1 MTATLLFD
9 LDGTLVE
16 TDWAHLAAFVE
27 VFSGFGLPMDEHIFK
42 TRIMGQ
48 PNLKIGE
55 EFFPELTLARR
66 VEIFE
71 EKEAVYRR
79 IIGKVE
85 PVAGTLDL
93 LAWARDNGASCGV
106 VTNAPRENADLILA
120 GAGLDRWF
128 GTVVCGQ
135 ELEHGK
141 PHPMA
146 YLKGL
151 SDLGGDVHR
160 SVAFED
166 SIPGMTSALRAGLPC
181 LGMTTNLPAAVLAEA
196 GATMTAPNM
205 ADPALLAFVKARVAA
220 AV

>member
-1 MTATLLFD
+1 
-9 LDGTLVE
+9 
-16 TDWAHLAAFVE
+16 
-27 VFSGFGLPMDEHIFK
+27 
-42 TRIMGQ
+42 
-48 PNLKIGE
+48 
-55 EFFPELTLARR
+55 
-66 VEIFE
+66 
-71 EKEAVYRR
+71 
-79 IIGKVE
+79 
-85 PVAGTLDL
+85 
-93 LAWARDNGASCGV
+93 
-106 VTNAPRENADLILA
+106 
-120 GAGLDRWF
+120 
-128 GTVVCGQ
+128 
-135 ELEHGK
+135 
-141 PHPMA
+141 MA

>member
-27 VFSGFGLPMDEHIFK
+27 VFAQFGLPMDEHIFK

-66 VEIFE
+66 GEIFE

-85 PVAGTLDL
+85 PVAGALDL
-93 LAWARDNGASCGV
+93 LAWARDNGVRCGV

-120 GAGLDRWF
+120 GSGLDRWF

-151 SDLGGDVHR
+151 TDLGGDVRR

-205 ADPALLAFVKARVAA
+205 ADPGLVAFVRARVTAA
-220 AV
+220 T

>member
-27 VFSGFGLPMDEHIFK
+27 VFAQFGLPMDEHIFK

-48 PNLKIGE
+48 PNLKIGA

-85 PVAGTLDL
+85 PVAGALDL
-93 LAWARDNGASCGV
+93 LAWARDNGVSCGV

-151 SDLGGDVHR
+151 SDLGGDVRR

-166 SIPGMTSALRAGLPC
+166 SLPGMTSALRAGLPC

>member
-27 VFSGFGLPMDEHIFK
+27 VFAQFGLPMDEHIFK

-55 EFFPELTLARR
+55 EFFPHLPLARR
-66 VEIFE
+66 IEIFE
-71 EKEAVYRR
+71 DKEAVYRR

-85 PVAGTLDL
+85 PVAGALAL
-93 LAWARDNGASCGV
+93 LGWARDNGVACGV
-106 VTNAPRENADLILA
+106 VTNAPRENADLILE
-120 GAGLDRWF
+120 GAGLRQWF

-151 SDLGGDVHR
+151 SDLGGDVRR
-160 SVAFED
+160 SLAFED

-181 LGMTTNLPAAVLAEA
+181 AGMTTNLPAATLTSA
-196 GATMTAPNM
+196 GATLTAPDM
-205 ADPALLAFVKARVAA
+205 AEPALLAYIRARVSAA
-220 AV
+220 A